1 MGTWCSAERF
11 EELVAE
17 ALDLIPA
24 KLAEAMDNVV
34 VLVEPRNPDN
44 PGLLGL
50 YEGVALT
57 ERDSHYGGVLPDR
70 ITVYRDAV
78 LDICADEDQ
87 VVEEV
92 AITVVHE
99 VAHHFGIAEAR
110 LHELGWG

>member
-1 MGTWCSAERF
+1 MGTQMSAERF
-11 EELVAE
+11 EELVGE
-17 ALDLIPA
+17 ALDTIPA
-24 KLAEAMDNVV
+24 ALAAAMDNVV
-34 VLVEPRNPDN
+34 VLVEARHPEEPT
-44 PGLLGL
+44 LLGL